1 MSDRGA
7 KLTGRAGRG
16 KGRAAGPAG
25 AGVTGRPRSGYYGAR
40 RVRASRDPDPY
51 EMRTSSH
58 PAPVARRALA
68 ALLLAACS
76 SGVSAPS
83 EPDGGIDATVAAAQ
97 TGDRRLAGTPGA
109 VTILPSDPAQ
119 AGPRDAAQIQ
129 AARIDGDTLR
139 LEVQYGGGCA
149 SHVFGLLAGTG
160 FMESD
165 PVQTRLYLG
174 HNANG
179 DMCRALVRPTLA
191 FSLAPL
197 AAEWRR
203 NYGNRPG
210 TMILRLEGWTG
221 ELRYSF

>member
-1 MSDRGA
+1 
-7 KLTGRAGRG
+7 
-16 KGRAAGPAG
+16 
-25 AGVTGRPRSGYYGAR
+25 
-40 RVRASRDPDPY
+40 
-51 EMRTSSH
+51 MRTSSP

-68 ALLLAACS
+68 ALLLVTACAGAPTAA
-76 SGVSAPS
+76 A
-83 EPDGGIDATVAAAQ
+83 PDGAIDATVSTVAATQ

-109 VTILPSDPAQ
+109 VTILEGDPAQ

-139 LEVQYGGGCA
+139 LEVQYGGGCTQ
-149 SHVFGLLAGTG
+149 HVFRLLAGTG
-160 FMESD
+160 FMESN

-197 AAEWRR
+197 AELWRR
-203 NYGNRPG
+203 NYGRRPG
-210 TMILRLEGWTG
+210 TMIVRLEGWTG